1 MDKIFYFGSTAT
13 SGNNF
18 TDREEDT
25 KRLLCNFRN
34 GINTI
39 LISPR
44 HWGKTSLVKHVQE
57 QMIDKT
63 KIVVFMDIFPVE
75 MKEISIDNILMQSYV
90 KHLQLLKNGCL

>member
-44 HWGKTSLVKHVQE
+44 RW
-57 QMIDKT
+57 
-63 KIVVFMDIFPVE
+63 
-75 MKEISIDNILMQSYV
+75 
-90 KHLQLLKNGCL
+90 